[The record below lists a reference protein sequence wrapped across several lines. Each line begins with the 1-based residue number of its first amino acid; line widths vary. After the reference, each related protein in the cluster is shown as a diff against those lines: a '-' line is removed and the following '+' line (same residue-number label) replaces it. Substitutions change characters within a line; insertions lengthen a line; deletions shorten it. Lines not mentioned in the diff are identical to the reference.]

1 MADSKHAV
9 WGDIVRANAAAHRDK
24 PALVCEGRAL
34 SFAQFEARTNRL
46 NNALA
51 ALGLVKGDRV
61 AILSR
66 NRVEAVEAYGVAGAG
81 LIALPLNWRLSARE
95 LLHPLQDGAPR
106 ALIAEAEFLP
116 LIESLR
122 PQLGGIEHFI
132 AFDGARAGWLDYEAL
147 LDNASAQAPRVEVRP
162 ADVAC
167 LMYTSGTTGAPKG
180 AMLTHGALVRNA
192 RTAAEDLLHLT
203 PEDVVLAV
211 TPLFHVGGMWYH
223 LFPSF
228 AAGCSTVLMKGFEP
242 RAVIDALQRHRAS
255 CVHLVPT
262 MIHAVIEQP
271 DAARLDF
278 DHLRLMYYAASPI
291 PPELLRRAMKVFSKS
306 GFVQSYGSTEAGI
319 VTGLTPE
326 DHLEALREP
335 HAAARLASCGRAV
348 GNIGLRVV
356 DGDARPVAPGVIG
369 EVQVKSDRSMAGY
382 WNNPA
387 ATRAAMA
394 DGWFATGDLGR
405 MDADGYVTLVD
416 RKHDMIVSG
425 GENVYPVE
433 VEAVLYRDPRILEAA
448 VFGMPDAR
456 WVEKVA
462 AAIVLRPGVQATAD
476 DIIARARGE
485 LAGYKC
491 PKTVI
496 FTERLPR
503 NATGKVLKNELRRAY
518 GATPS
523 MQANRES

>member
-1 MADSKHAV
+1 
-9 WGDIVRANAAAHRDK
+9 
-24 PALVCEGRAL
+24 
-34 SFAQFEARTNRL
+34 
-46 NNALA
+46 
-51 ALGLVKGDRV
+51 
-61 AILSR
+61 
-66 NRVEAVEAYGVAGAG
+66 
-81 LIALPLNWRLSARE
+81 
-95 LLHPLQDGAPR
+95 
-106 ALIAEAEFLP
+106 
-116 LIESLR
+116 
-122 PQLGGIEHFI
+122 
-132 AFDGARAGWLDYEAL
+132 
-147 LDNASAQAPRVEVRP
+147 
-162 ADVAC
+162 
-167 LMYTSGTTGAPKG
+167 MYTSGTTGAPKG
-180 AMLTHGALVRNA
+180 AMLTHGALARNA

-228 AAGCSTVLMKGFEP
+228 AAGCSTVLMKDFEP

-271 DAARLDF
+271 DAARLNF

-326 DHLEALREP
+326 DHIEALREP
-335 HAAARLASCGRAV
+335 RAAARLASCGRAV
-348 GNIGLRVV
+348 GKIGLRVV
-356 DGDARPVAPGVIG
+356 DSDGNTVAPGVIG
-369 EVQVKSDRSMAGY
+369 EVQVKSDRSMVGY
-382 WNNPA
+382 WNNAA

-405 MDADGYVTLVD
+405 LDEDGYVTLVD

-448 VFGMPDAR
+448 VFGMPDPR

-462 AAIVLRPGVQATAD
+462 AAIVLRPGAQATAE
-476 DIIARARGE
+476 DIIARARTE

-496 FTERLPR
+496 FAERLPR
-503 NATGKVLKNELRRAY
+503 NATGKVLKKELRRVY
-518 GATPS
+518 GAPPS
-523 MQANRES
+523 MQANTERAELMSTTPNAASPGGENVKVEFEDGIAWVILNRPEKRNAMSPALNREMIGVLDALELDERCKVLVLTGAGESFSAGMDLKEYFRETDQASPIEVMRVRRDSMGWQWRRLMYFPKPTIAMVNGWCFGGAFTPLVACDLALAAHEATFGLSEINWPSWPRPMFPGRNR